1 MSRSRQESRRLAG
14 THVIVRR
21 PVTSRPPGVGV
32 SQREWGWTFSL
43 GEHRVFPSPTPRS
56 KASPLPFLSRPFG
69 WAAAQMTATFRGG
82 RRPQLC
88 SWGLGAHWPA
98 IQGDC
103 VPARPVAS
111 PQPSCLGTKK

>member
-1 MSRSRQESRRLAG
+1 MPRSRQESRRLAG

-21 PVTSRPPGVGV
+21 PVTSRPPGVDV

-43 GEHRVFPSPTPRS
+43 GEHRAFPSPTPRS

-88 SWGLGAHWPA
+88 S
-98 IQGDC
+98 
-103 VPARPVAS
+103 
-111 PQPSCLGTKK
+111 